1 MLARTDG
8 SSERASED
16 SFSLFFVEKSDGY
29 APGRQLDK
37 IGIRASDTAE
47 LFFENVRVPAEN
59 LIGEPGQGLTYI
71 KQHLPQARLA
81 IAAASAVISRTTLNA
96 TLEYVKERKV
106 FGSRVADFQN
116 TRFASE
122 KACTITDRCLQLF
135 GGYGYINEHPVAQAF
150 LAARL
155 LPIFGGTNEL
165 LRDNIGFD
173 LLAE

>member
-1 MLARTDG
+1 MCT
-8 SSERASED
+8 STS
-16 SFSLFFVEKSDGY
+16 
-29 APGRQLDK
+29 
-37 IGIRASDTAE
+37 
-47 LFFENVRVPAEN
+47 
-59 LIGEPGQGLTYI
+59 
-71 KQHLPQARLA
+71 

-116 TRFASE
+116 TRFELANALMNTELSELYVARAIAAFNAGELTAEDAAKAKVFASE

-135 GGYGYINEHPVAQAF
+135 GGYGYINEHPAAQAF

-165 LRDNIGFD
+165 LRDSIGFD

>member
-1 MLARTDG
+1 M
-8 SSERASED
+8 
-16 SFSLFFVEKSDGY
+16 
-29 APGRQLDK
+29 
-37 IGIRASDTAE
+37 GIRASDTAE

-59 LIGEPGQGLTYI
+59 LIGELGQGLTYI

-81 IAAASAVISRTTLNA
+81 IGTAAAVISRTTLNA

-116 TRFASE
+116 TRFELANALMNTELSELYVARAIAAFNAGELTAEDAAKAKVFASE

-155 LPIFGGTNEL
+155 LPILGVQTSFCAIT
-165 LRDNIGFD
+165 
-173 LLAE
+173 